1 MFTDPIFNDGFGN
14 DELAMEHQLVHMH
27 YLTCAIHST
36 YPKRDLFWSTDT
48 CTNTY
53 DDLWS
58 RPLRIHNAYRIHL
71 HLRTHHHLF
80 FMHDEEICLIVNDS
94 DEGMGEA

>member
-1 MFTDPIFNDGFGN
+1 MRT
-14 DELAMEHQLVHMH
+14 
-27 YLTCAIHST
+27 T
-36 YPKRDLFWSTDT
+36 YTKRDIFWSTDT

-71 HLRTHHHLF
+71 HLRTYHHLF
-80 FMHDEEICLIVNDS
+80 FMHDEKQKNRMDS
-94 DEGMGEA
+94 KRPSLGPHDLS